1 MVCNPYTLSTTSNT
15 DTIQC
20 TSTSRQNT
28 LPSTTVNTTP
38 HCTGSTLPNVN
49 DDIVYEVVKSG
60 GDTPSH
66 SDLNDHTD

>member
-1 MVCNPYTLSTTSNT
+1 MVCNPCTLSTTSNT
-15 DTIQC
+15 NTIQS
-20 TSTSRQNT
+20 TSTCCQNT

-38 HCTGSTLPNVN
+38 HCTGNTLPNVN

-60 GDTPSH
+60 GDTPKH

>member
-1 MVCNPYTLSTTSNT
+1 MVCNPCTLSTTSNI
-15 DTIQC
+15 DIIQS

-49 DDIVYEVVKSG
+49 DDIVYEVVESG

-66 SDLNDHTD
+66 SYHNDHTD